1 MSNYLAVGGVS
12 AVLMSLLNN
21 ALTQGGPT
29 TILGGSKAITNQAPD
44 LITTGDNETPLINLF
59 MYYASI
65 NPALRNLDLPS
76 MSSDRTRLSNPPL
89 PLNLHYL
96 ITAYGSNLFDAE
108 ILLGWAMQVFHETP
122 VVPRAVIAEA
132 ISDLT
137 LIAQPTAEEQLV
149 ATSDLANQIEH
160 IRITPETL
168 TTEEIYR
175 LWGAFLTHYRPTTS
189 YQVSV
194 AVIQDTQSYKSNL
207 PVRRRSVLGLPLISP
222 VIENISPSMVASGQV
237 LTINGNNFL
246 GDSAAETKV
255 SFDDAAPVAAATV
268 QGTCVRV
275 VVPATLEAGVR
286 SVRVIRQVM
295 FATSTKPHSGFSS
308 NPTPLQLIPVIQPPP
323 LPALPPIKANQGQ
336 PLLLTLAPA
345 VGAMQ
350 TVVVYIGDQAIPVS
364 SRPVTGPPSSTGIT
378 VDVPATAAL
387 GIYPLRVEVDG
398 AQSKLTLDTNPA
410 SPTYNQ
416 WLPQVEVSA

>member
-1 MSNYLAVGGVS
+1 MSNYLAIGGVS

-44 LITTGDNETPLINLF
+44 LIVTGDTETPVLNIF

-76 MSSDRTRLSNPPL
+76 TNARGTRLSNPPL
-89 PLNLHYL
+89 ALNLHYL
-96 ITAYGSNLFDAE
+96 ITAYGNSIFDAE
-108 ILLGWAMQVFHETP
+108 ILLGWAMQVLHETP
-122 VVPRAVIAEA
+122 VVPRATIAQA

-149 ATSDLANQIEH
+149 ATSDLASQIEH

-175 LWGAFLTHYRPTTS
+175 LWGAFQTHYRPTTS

-207 PVRRRSVLGLPLISP
+207 PVRTRSVLALPLIGP
-222 VIENISPSMVASGQV
+222 VIESVSPSMIAAGQI
-237 LTINGNNFL
+237 LIINGSNFL
-246 GDSAAETKV
+246 GDTPAETLV
-255 SFDDAAPVAAATV
+255 SFDGGAPVAVATIQDNV
-268 QGTCVRV
+268 VRV

-286 SVRVIRQVM
+286 SVRVIRKVL
-295 FATSTKPHSGFSS
+295 FPSSTTLHSAFSS
-308 NPTPLQLIPVIQPPP
+308 NPASFQLIPIIQPA
-323 LPALPPIKANQGQ
+323 ALPPIKAKQDQ
-336 PLLLTLAPA
+336 SLSLTVSPA

-350 TVVVYIGDQAIPVS
+350 TVVVYIGDLAIPVA
-364 SRPVTGPPSSTGIT
+364 SRPVTGPPSSPTVA
-378 VDVPATAAL
+378 VDVSATATL
-387 GIYPLRVEVDG
+387 GTFPLRIEVDG
-398 AQSKLTLDTNPA
+398 AQSKLTLNTNSA
-410 SPTYNQ
+410 SPTFNQ